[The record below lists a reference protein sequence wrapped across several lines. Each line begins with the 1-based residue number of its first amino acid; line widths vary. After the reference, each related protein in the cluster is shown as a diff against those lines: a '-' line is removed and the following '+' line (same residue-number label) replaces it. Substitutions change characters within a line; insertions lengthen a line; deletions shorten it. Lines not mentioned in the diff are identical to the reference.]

1 MLPSAVCVGVSFM
14 VFAIRRVDAMIAS
27 DIFAASLSAVRLLLL
42 VSNQVTATICAVFLY
57 AQVFCIR
64 EAYVV
69 LR

>member
-1 MLPSAVCVGVSFM
+1 MKT
-14 VFAIRRVDAMIAS
+14 RRDDAMIAS

-57 AQVFCIR
+57 AQVSCIR
-64 EAYVV
+64 EAHVV